1 MDIRQ
6 IIHKGTL
13 LGMAICLLSCSSD
26 LVLESSELSDVPI
39 RLEAGVIESTMTRTA
54 PNTDIQ
60 NRAFDGGEPISVY
73 IETDETP
80 AKTIGIAPITYST
93 SEAVDNVNALT
104 PDYQAYYPSS
114 KSVNIYAVYPN
125 TVAPSSDGTTVFTV
139 GSSQTESTYKQND
152 LMFAS
157 LSSQPKTDRALR
169 LQFSHKMAKIIVNA
183 TAEDELVISSVKLK
197 NIKRSVVYTPATGS
211 FGTLSNEGDIAFEN
225 GGAVLLP
232 PQSINDAVFIEVETT
247 LGKTAS
253 FKTTKTFEE
262 GKEYSISLTV
272 GRINLGLT
280 ANIVDWTQD
289 GARQVVEQGSLDD
302 YTITYTTA
310 LDFQESFRTAPYEQP
325 DMVIKDKDN
334 NVLVRYADN
343 MTSSEWDY
351 SVVFFGNDQAG
362 TATMVINGNP
372 DKAATEALSWV
383 KTFTI
388 RQLTGSLTYPAYSSA
403 ASYGSGYTYEGSKLK
418 VPYINGGTVNW
429 PCTEVCDPGTATYA
443 STNSSVASV
452 ASDGTV
458 TILGVGETT
467 IMVSSTGDSNY
478 TAASSSYN
486 LEITK
491 RTSSGLTIVLKESGV
506 EVTDAT
512 YTYNGLPCTPSVSVY
527 DGDIDDANLL
537 YPGTDYTVG
546 FSNNLNA
553 GTATVTVTGAGD
565 YDGTATKTFVINPIT
580 TTFHESYSDVSM
592 AKDSKLER
600 PATINHLYG
609 TVTYTSSN
617 TSVATVSSSG
627 TVTTGSTTGTATIT
641 CSVATPSPENYTAA
655 TMTYTVTVEDYDQS
669 YSYTGKSQTYTCK
682 KSGTYLI
689 EVWGAQGGTASPSFT
704 GGGGAYVAGT
714 VHLTKD
720 QVLYVYVGGMGG
732 TSGAV
737 GWNGGGSAT
746 SLSTG
751 GGGATDVSICG
762 TANSSTWNETAHLNS
777 RIIVAAGGGGSLYYS
792 TGKLSTSGF
801 ATGGRGGAY
810 DGRAGSG
817 VSAPGRGGTLSG
829 AGSPG
834 RGNTSAAGFGYGGN
848 YTGSSYAGAGG
859 GGWYGGGAGG
869 DYGRHGA
876 GGGGS
881 SYLWNSSNASYYS
894 GHGTN
899 NAPTTT
905 GSVVTDATQFYMT
918 ERGKSA
924 GTNDGNGKAQITL
937 LSAD

>member
-1 MDIRQ
+1 MRKIR
-6 IIHKGTL
+6 KNLLYTL
-13 LGMAICLLSCSSD
+13 FLIMTISAGSCSSD
-26 LVLESSELSDVPI
+26 LVLEPNQLSDVPI

-60 NRAFDGGEPISVY
+60 NRAFDGGETISVY

-125 TVAPSSDGTTVFTV
+125 TVVPGNDGTTVFTV

-289 GARQVVEQGSLDD
+289 GARQVVEQGSSDD

-458 TILGVGETT
+458 TMLGVGETT
-467 IMVSSTGDSNY
+467 IMVSSTGDGNY
-478 TAASSSYN
+478 TAANSSYN

-527 DGDIDDANLL
+527 DGDIEDSNLL

-580 TTFHESYSDVSM
+580 TTFNESYGNTSM
-592 AKDSKLER
+592 AVNSTLER

-609 TVTYTSSN
+609 TVTYSSSN
-617 TSVATVSSSG
+617 TNIAKVSSNG
-627 TVTTGSTTGTATIT
+627 TITSGSTTGTATIT
-641 CSVATPSPENYTAA
+641 TSVTGATNYTAA
-655 TMTYTVTVEDYDQS
+655 TMTYTVTVESYDAEFS
-669 YSYTGKSQTYTCK
+669 YQGKTQKYTCR
-682 KSGTYLI
+682 KSGTYLL
-689 EVWGAQGGTASPSFT
+689 EVWGASGATSNSSFSGGKGAYIAGTISLKENQVLYINVGGQGTTT
-704 GGGGAYVAGT
+704 GGG
-714 VHLTKD
+714 
-720 QVLYVYVGGMGG
+720 
-732 TSGAV
+732 
-737 GWNGGGSAT
+737 GWNGGGTANST
-746 SLSTG
+746 SNG
-751 GGGATDVSICG
+751 GGGATDISICG
-762 TANSSTWNETAHLNS
+762 TENSTTWNETSHLNS
-777 RIIVAAGGGGSLYYS
+777 RIIVAGGGGGALYYSSGNFFTSGYAAGGGG
-792 TGKLSTSGF
+792 
-801 ATGGRGGAY
+801 GAY
-810 DGRAGSG
+810 AGRAGSG
-817 VSAPGRGGTLSG
+817 TASGRGGTLSA
-829 AGSPG
+829 AGSSG
-834 RGNTSAAGFGYGGN
+834 SGNTSSGGFGYGGN

-859 GGWYGGGAGG
+859 GGWYGGGSGG
-869 DYGRHGA
+869 DSSRHGS

-905 GSVVTDATQFYMT
+905 GSVVTDATQFYIT
-918 ERGKSA
+918 ESSKTA
-924 GTNDGNGKAQITL
+924 GTNTGNGKAKITFI
-937 LSAD
+937 SAE